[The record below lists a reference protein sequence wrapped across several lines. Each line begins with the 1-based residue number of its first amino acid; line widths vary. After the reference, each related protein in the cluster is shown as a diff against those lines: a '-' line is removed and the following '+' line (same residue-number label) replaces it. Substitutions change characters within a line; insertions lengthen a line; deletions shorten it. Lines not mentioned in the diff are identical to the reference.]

1 MKNNQVIAELSSIQE
16 SESYAEHA
24 DEIIES
30 ATTIKGDNPAFSD
43 KDAFIVACGE
53 QYVKDVY
60 GINIDD
66 IWFSTERFY
75 GDITSINAERGQD
88 SEKHIYTDVS
98 EEIER
103 QAEDLDLT
111 PINNTWGY
119 TL

>member
-43 KDAFIVACGE
+43 KDAFIIACGE
-53 QYVKDVY
+53 QYVKEVY

-75 GDITSINAERGQD
+75 GDITSLNAERGQD

-111 PINNTWGY
+111 PINTTWGY